1 MSNQQDET
9 TAGQLVPFDD
19 DAAEQQIRHVW
30 HEGRLWYSIVDVIAF
45 LTGNQRPRKYWSDL
59 KAKIQAEGNSELSEK
74 IGQLKMPAA
83 DGKQR
88 LTDAA
93 DTETLLRIIQ
103 SIPSP
108 KAEPFKQWL
117 AQVGAER
124 LEEAE
129 NPELAADRM
138 RQHYRALGYPDEW
151 IDRRLQGIIVRDEL
165 TQEWRERG
173 AEEGQ
178 QFAILTDILNH
189 GTFDVT
195 TAQHK
200 AVKNLRA
207 RHNLRDSMTTLEL
220 ALTILAEETA
230 KELHQV
236 RESQGFGELRRDT
249 GEAGEVG
256 GAARRDIE
264 QRTGRPVVSSENY
277 KTLTARERQ
286 PQLFDDDS
294 SKL

>member
-1 MSNQQDET
+1 MSETDE
-9 TAGQLVPFDD
+9 TAGQLVSIDD
-19 DAAEQQIRHVW
+19 IAEEQVRKVL
-30 HEGRLWYSIVDVIAF
+30 HEERWWYSVIDVVGL
-45 LTGNQRPRKYWSDL
+45 LTDAHIPRNYWSDL
-59 KAKIQAEGNSELSEK
+59 KRKLAQDEGYSELHAKIV
-74 IGQLKMPAA
+74 QLKMPAA

-117 AQVGAER
+117 ARVGTER
-124 LEEAE
+124 LEEIE
-129 NPELAADRM
+129 QPELAADRM

-151 IDRRLQGIIVRDEL
+151 IDRRLQGIMVRDEL

-173 AEEGQ
+173 AQEGRE
-178 QFAILTDILNH
+178 FAVLTDILH
-189 GTFDVT
+189 RGTFDVN

-200 AVKNLRA
+200 AVKSLKV

-236 RESQGFGELRRDT
+236 RESQGFGELQRDT
-249 GEAGEVG
+249 GEAGDVG

-264 QRTGRPVVSSENY
+264 ARTGRPVVSSENY
-277 KTLTARERQ
+277 KTLTAHERQ
-286 PQLFDDDS
+286 PSLFDAPNPDQ
-294 SKL
+294 